1 MGAVS
6 IQKEDTSVSA
16 SLGTSPR
23 QMGQSVLTIGGVF
36 ATSGQLEEDVRVVA
50 EPLSQKLTAV
60 VQWVLAGETPVRPV
74 LGEAAGSSSHSV
86 TSRAWVPWART

>member
-16 SLGTSPR
+16 SLGTSPH
-23 QMGQSVLTIGGVF
+23 QMGPSVLTIGGAF
-36 ATSGQLEEDVRVVA
+36 AISGQLEEDVRVAA
-50 EPLSQKLTAV
+50 EPRLQKLTAV
-60 VQWVLAGETPVRPV
+60 VQWALAGETPVRPV
-74 LGEAAGSSSHSV
+74 LGGGAGSSSHSA